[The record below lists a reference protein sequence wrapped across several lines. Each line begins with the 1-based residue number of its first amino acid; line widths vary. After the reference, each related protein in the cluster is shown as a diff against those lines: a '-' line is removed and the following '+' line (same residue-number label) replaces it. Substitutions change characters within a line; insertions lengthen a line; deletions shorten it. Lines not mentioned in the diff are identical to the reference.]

1 MHLSVFSDE
10 LKADIGQAAPKIK
23 SWGSDYIDL
32 RGYINGKNIEYQTDR
47 ELKDLKALLDD
58 TGLKVGSL
66 QTSLCKVNLP
76 GEERQKEELKKLEG
90 IVRAADALDCR
101 LIRCFNYWQHK
112 NEDPLYGTLGARPED
127 LSRVAEMMKPI
138 EEMAQS
144 EGILLNFENCGQT
157 PDEVIA
163 LLKTL
168 GNPKWGM
175 AWDVTNHVNI
185 LDEDDDD
192 EREFLKCLDYATML
206 HAKSWGIVDEVLIKR
221 APWERIIELV
231 RASGKDL
238 LVSVETHNPDGSPL
252 TDEQA
257 TKICFDYLYSLIY
270 E

>member
-10 LKADIGQAAPKIK
+10 LAVDIKQAAPKIK

-32 RGYINGKNIEYQTDR
+32 RGLINGKNVEYQTDG
-47 ELKDLKALLDD
+47 ELKELKALLDGA
-58 TGLKVGSL
+58 GLIVGSL

-76 GEERQKEELKKLEG
+76 DKKRQVEELQKLQG

-101 LIRCFNYWQHK
+101 QIRCFNYWQHK
-112 NEDPLYGTLGARPED
+112 NEDPLYGTLEKRPDD
-127 LSRVAEMMKPI
+127 LSMLAGMMKPI
-138 EEMAQS
+138 EELAEK
-144 EGILLNFENCGQT
+144 EGIYLNFENCGQT
-157 PDEVIA
+157 PGEVIA

-185 LDEDDDD
+185 LEDDDD
-192 EREFLKCLDYATML
+192 EDKEFLKCLDWATML

-221 APWERIIELV
+221 APWEKITGLV
-231 RASGKDL
+231 RKSGKDL
-238 LVSVETHNPDGSPL
+238 LVSVETHNPENSPL

-257 TKICFDYLYSLIY
+257 TKICFDYLKSLIY
-270 E
+270 R